1 MIFMKLNW
9 AERWVV
15 NNPSRVIQQRVE
27 MRWLRKMSHL
37 KTGAVILE
45 VGCGRGAGA
54 GLILKEFQPAVLQAM
69 DLDIEMIGRAK
80 DYLSPEQV
88 RRISFYVGDV
98 LRLPYKDGVLD
109 AVFAFGV
116 LHHVPDWQGA
126 LGEIARVL
134 KTGGTYFLEEI
145 YPSLYQNIITKHIL
159 LHPRENRFLSQ
170 DLKEAMKGA
179 RLHLESHLEI
189 EKIGILGVLI
199 KEN

>member
-1 MIFMKLNW
+1 MKLNW
-9 AERWVV
+9 AERWAV
-15 NNPSRVIQQRVE
+15 NNPLRVIQQRLE
-27 MRWLRKMSHL
+27 MRWLRKNSHL
-37 KTGAVILE
+37 KPGALVLE

-98 LRLPYKDGVLD
+98 LRLPYKDGALD

-116 LHHVPDWQGA
+116 LHHVPDWKAA
-126 LGEIARVL
+126 LWEIARVL

-145 YPSLYQNIITKHIL
+145 YPTLYQNFITKHIL

-170 DLKEAMKGA
+170 DLKEAMKEA
-179 RLHLESHLEI
+179 QLHLKSHLEI
-189 EKIGILGVLI
+189 EKIGILGVLL
-199 KEN
+199 KGN